1 MDCMEIYQLR
11 AFVIIAR
18 ERHLTRAAQSL
29 HVSQPAV
36 SGQIK
41 SLEGELGLTLFERR
55 HGGMELT
62 AAGAALLRH
71 AEAVLAC
78 VEDLTTAASTLT
90 GKILGRISI
99 GTILNPSFIRLGEL
113 INEILIK
120 HPTLEI
126 DISHRNSYKVL
137 QGIRQHELDAGFWL
151 GDEIPADLL
160 SLELRPLQYVV
171 VAAPSW
177 AERIASAS
185 WETIA
190 AMPWV
195 TTPREGSFYQL
206 VESMLQRHGQHPKAV
221 VEADQES
228 TIISLVQ
235 SGVGISLVREEV
247 ATAAQDAGELVTWG
261 QGRAT
266 TTLRLIYLS
275 SRGNTPV
282 TQAIIHAAGKIWN
295 LVRN

>member
-71 AEAVLAC
+71 AEAVL
-78 VEDLTTAASTLT
+78 ASTLT

>member
-1 MDCMEIYQLR
+1 MEIYQLR
-11 AFVIIAR
+11 AFVIIAQ
-18 ERHLTRAAQSL
+18 ERHLTRAAQIL

-41 SLEGELGLTLFERR
+41 SLESELGLTLFERH

-62 AAGAALLRH
+62 AAGATLLRH
-71 AEAVLAC
+71 AQAVLAC
-78 VEDLTTAASTLT
+78 AEDLTMAASTLT

-113 INEILIK
+113 INEILTK
-120 HPTLEI
+120 HPSLEI

-160 SLELRPLQYVV
+160 SLELRPLRYVV

-177 AERIASAS
+177 ADRIGCAS
-185 WETIA
+185 WKEIA

-206 VESMLQRHGQHPKAV
+206 VESMLRRHGQQPKAV

-247 ATAAQDAGELVTWG
+247 ATAAHDAGELVTWS
-261 QGRAT
+261 QGCAT

-275 SRGNTPV
+275 SRENTPV

-295 LVRN
+295 LAGNR

>member
-1 MDCMEIYQLR
+1 MEIYQLR
-11 AFVIIAR
+11 AFVVIAR
-18 ERHLTRAAQSL
+18 ERHLTRAAQCL

-41 SLEGELGLTLFERR
+41 SLESELGLTLFERR

-78 VEDLTTAASTLT
+78 AQDLTTAASTLT

-160 SLELRPLQYVV
+160 SLELRPLRYVV

-177 AERIASAS
+177 VERIESAS

-206 VESMLQRHGQHPKAV
+206 VESMLRRHGQQPKAV

-247 ATAAQDAGELVTWG
+247 ATAAQEAGELVTWG

-266 TTLRLIYLS
+266 TTLRLIYLL
-275 SRGNTPV
+275 SRENTPV
-282 TQAIIHAAGKIWN
+282 TQSIIQAAGKIWK
-295 LVRN
+295 LKST